1 MSSEAVKGGYRKT
14 EVGVIPEGWEVKKI
28 IDIFH

>member
-14 EVGVIPEGWEVKKI
+14 EVGVIEGWEVKKI